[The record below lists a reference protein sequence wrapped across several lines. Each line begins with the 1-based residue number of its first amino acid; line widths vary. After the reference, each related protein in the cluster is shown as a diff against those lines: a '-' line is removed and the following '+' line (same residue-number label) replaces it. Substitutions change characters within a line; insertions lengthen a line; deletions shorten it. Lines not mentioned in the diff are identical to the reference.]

1 MCINSFSAYRR
12 SPTERNKDTVNIE
25 LLDSRDLRDAQ
36 ASPAPLDE
44 LSELAF
50 SRAQEHTYHGLLLN
64 LLNGMDLE
72 VYAEVAN
79 NFGRLDL
86 LIQMP
91 KTSYVIEL
99 KLDSSPEA
107 GLKQIIS
114 KGYDRPY
121 RGQGKSIVRV
131 GLSFSSDKR
140 NIDTWQGEL
149 LDEHGAL
156 IRKLAPEAQQ

>member
-1 MCINSFSAYRR
+1 
-12 SPTERNKDTVNIE
+12 
-25 LLDSRDLRDAQ
+25 
-36 ASPAPLDE
+36 
-44 LSELAF
+44 
-50 SRAQEHTYHGLLLN
+50 
-64 LLNGMDLE
+64 MDLE